1 MLRQTVRLTIRAN
14 VSEGYR
20 TYSRHLLDRV
30 GDWRVE
36 ATSDAGD
43 VLYEQRFTVR

>member
-1 MLRQTVRLTIRAN
+1 MIRGN

-20 TYSRHLLDRV
+20 TYSRHLVDRV

-36 ATSDAGD
+36 ATSDEGV
-43 VLYEQRFTVR
+43 VLHEQRFTVR